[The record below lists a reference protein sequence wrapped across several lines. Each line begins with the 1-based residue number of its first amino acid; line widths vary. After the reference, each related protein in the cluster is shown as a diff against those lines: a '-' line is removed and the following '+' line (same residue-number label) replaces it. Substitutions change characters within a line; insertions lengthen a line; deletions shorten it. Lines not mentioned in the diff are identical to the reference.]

1 MRVEELLEE
10 FGQDVKAALLTFEK
24 PKRCSLNLQEIHR
37 MGLRKLRVKSF
48 ITKSHWRLIRNQQ
61 D

>member
-10 FGQDVKAALLTFEK
+10 FGQDVKAALLAFEK
-24 PKRCSLNLQEIHR
+24 PKRCSLNLQEIHQ

-48 ITKSHWRLIRNQQ
+48 ITKSH
-61 D
+61 